1 MRKKLFLTTAFVC
14 LLISKMVLAQT
25 GAIDSITSTVTATEA
40 GAAST
45 DTSVTTLSSV
55 ELAGKL
61 NEAKS
66 LLQSRAA
73 EDSVSIALAALDPRA
88 DQIHVL
94 TLAKEAF
101 LTKGAEFSL
110 TTNLGKTVR
119 LRIIRPNG
127 VNTAVTVND
136 LSGHSLLP
144 LLVQYPIVRDGS
156 WAENAYYTSAH
167 PALVSNDVVSEGQK
181 YLATMFGQAAAELQA
196 SGVAIPADIIQV
208 AKHLVIVEH
217 TDHKRFREED
227 RTEIYPEVLALYALN
242 QGNTYRYSVS
252 SAGAGGMIQMI
263 PKTYAAIR
271 GNHPNVRLESD
282 FVSGMQNHANALKAM
297 LLYINDTWNFL
308 DRSETVQQALTSGV
322 ATKTE
327 LLAAGYNSN
336 PYRLPDY
343 LSSGGS
349 AWKNLIP
356 EETQMYLAIYQSVD
370 SHVDFQQNVSVPN
383 SDVGSTLAPG
393 GSITRQAT
401 SALMSWIS
409 RQVVQSGAA
418 ALSLLR

>member
-1 MRKKLFLTTAFVC
+1 MRKKLFLTGAFVC
-14 LLISKMVLAQT
+14 LLITKLVLAQT
-25 GAIDSITSTVTATEA
+25 GAIDSVPSTF
-40 GAAST
+40 AST
-45 DTSVTTLSSV
+45 DSGAAATETSVTTLSSS
-55 ELAGKL
+55 ELATKL
-61 NEAKS
+61 ADAKK
-66 LLQSRAA
+66 LLQARATV
-73 EDSVSIALAALDPRA
+73 DSVSIALAALDPRA

-110 TTNLGKTVR
+110 TTNLGKEVR

-127 VNTAVTVND
+127 VNTAVTIKDV
-136 LSGHSLLP
+136 SGHSLLP

-156 WAENAYYTSAH
+156 WTENAYYTSAH
-167 PALVSNDVVSEGQK
+167 PSLVSDAVVSEGQR
-181 YLATMFGQAAAELQA
+181 YLATMFGQAVAELQA
-196 SGVAIPADIIQV
+196 SGVAIPADIIEV

-217 TDHKRFREED
+217 TDHKRFKEED
-227 RTEIYPEVLALYALN
+227 RGEIYPEVLALYALN
-242 QGNTYRYSVS
+242 QGNTFRYSVS

-271 GNHPNVRLESD
+271 ENHSNVRLESD
-282 FVSGMQNHANALKAM
+282 FVNGMQNHANALKAM
-297 LLYINDTWNFL
+297 LLYINDTWNYL
-308 DRSETVQQALTSGV
+308 DRSESVQQALRSGV

-343 LSSGGS
+343 LASGS
-349 AWKNLIP
+349 AWKDRIP
-356 EETQMYLAIYQSVD
+356 AETQMYLAIYQSVD
-370 SHVDFQQNVSVPN
+370 SHVDFQSESIPT
-383 SDVGSTLAPG
+383 SDVDLSTVVPTN
-393 GSITRQAT
+393 SFTRAAT
-401 SALMSWIS
+401 SAMMSWIS